1 MTFYCLGS
9 GPSAAGTKARDQ
21 LLLFLRNILEMWD
34 KNLSYAE
41 QQTSAAVPN
50 SSSPGFPALRLPSPL
65 WSVTEQMDIDPQCP
79 PAVTFEGTGDVWP
92 GSLIYQYLGNR
103 KTRVTSN
110 PSTGDRS

>member
-9 GPSAAGTKARDQ
+9 GPSAAGNQAREQ
-21 LLLFLRNILEMWD
+21 LLLFLRNMLEMWN
-34 KNLSYAE
+34 KALRCAE
-41 QQTSAAVPN
+41 QQSRAAVAN
-50 SSSPGFPALRLPSPL
+50 SPSPRSRRRVCPL
-65 WSVTEQMDIDPQCP
+65 WSVTEQMDIDPRCP
-79 PAVTFEGTGDVWP
+79 PALTFEGTGDVWP

>member
-1 MTFYCLGS
+1 MTFCRLGN
-9 GPSAAGTKARDQ
+9 GPSTAGSKAREQ
-21 LLLFLRNILEMWD
+21 LLLFLRNVLEMW
-34 KNLSYAE
+34 NTELRCAE
-41 QQTSAAVPN
+41 RHTGAAIPN
-50 SSSPGFPALRLPSPL
+50 SPWPRLSL

-110 PSTGDRS
+110 PSPGDRS

>member
-1 MTFYCLGS
+1 MTFYCLGN

-21 LLLFLRNILEMWD
+21 LLLFLRSVLEMWT
-34 KNLSYAE
+34 KNLRWAE
-41 QQTSAAVPN
+41 HQSRAAVPN
-50 SSSPGFPALRLPSPL
+50 SSSPSPL